1 MTKSW
6 KYAGAFA
13 MILSLAAFA
22 GAMSTLQQPK
32 QQQDQIFEGAL
43 VAVDA
48 NAHVLT
54 VKGADNKET
63 RFTFT
68 ADTPV
73 VGADNGVQG
82 LTGKAGM
89 RLKVHYKVQGE
100 SRMATRIEVSSS

>member
-1 MTKSW
+1 MTKFW
-6 KYAGAFA
+6 KHAGALA

-32 QQQDQIFEGAL
+32 QQPEQILEGAL
-43 VAVDA
+43 VAIDVST
-48 NAHVLT
+48 HVLT
-54 VKGADNKET
+54 VKGADNKEIQ
-63 RFTFT
+63 FTFT

-82 LTGKAGM
+82 LTGKTGT